1 MLHVT
6 RTALLASSVLLVL
19 QHAVSEPPVA
29 ASPDRDAIIQTISN
43 FYIGDHTGSVE
54 HKRKSMHPRGAYRFV
69 NKTGEYQENTFQ
81 LVASPGDTL
90 YKEELLSIEIYETVA
105 LARLRLASKRR
116 PDAEYKLMTLH
127 KTNGAWLIT
136 GISWGWGVTQ

>member
-1 MLHVT
+1 MLHLT
-6 RTALLASSVLLVL
+6 RTALLVSSVVL
-19 QHAVSEPPVA
+19 ALHHVVPEPPVV
-29 ASPDRDAIIQTISN
+29 ASPDRDAIIQTINN
-43 FYIGDHTGSVE
+43 FYVGDHTGSIE
-54 HKRKSMHPRGAYRFV
+54 HKQKSMHPRGAFRFV
-69 NKTGEYQENTFQ
+69 DKAGNYQESTFQ
-81 LVASPGDTL
+81 LVASKGDTL

>member
-6 RTALLASSVLLVL
+6 RTALLVGAVVLSFRG
-19 QHAVSEPPVA
+19 AAPEPLVA

-54 HKRKSMHPRGAYRFV
+54 HKRKSMHPKGAYRFV
-69 NKTGEYQENTFQ
+69 DKAGDYQESAFQ
-81 LVASPGDTL
+81 FVATPGDTL
-90 YKEELLSIEIYETVA
+90 YQEELLSIEIYETVA

-116 PDAEYKLMTLH
+116 PEAEYKLMTLH
-127 KTNGAWLIT
+127 KAKGTWLVT
-136 GISWGWGVTQ
+136 GISWGWGITQ

>member
-1 MLHVT
+1 MLTLT
-6 RTALLASSVLLVL
+6 RTAFLVSSVLLALHHTVPT
-19 QHAVSEPPVA
+19 PPVA
-29 ASPDRDAIIQTISN
+29 ASPDRDAIIQTISD
-43 FYIGDHTGSVE
+43 FYVGDHTGSVE

-69 NKTGEYQENTFQ
+69 NKAGEYQEDTFQ
-81 LVASPGDTL
+81 LVASKGDTL

-116 PDAEYKLMTLH
+116 PEAEYKLMTLH
-127 KTNGAWLIT
+127 KAKGAWLVT